1 MTGYSRRGLLA
12 VSALAT
18 VSAVALA
25 ACTSGTPTAS
35 QLAADVNLIAT
46 GLTAA
51 LPQIQQI
58 PGLPAAALAEIEK
71 YLAIIQADAVK
82 VAAAV
87 ASPPPGTVQ
96 EIAQVVQAL
105 AAVALPLLPAGS
117 VAEAAI
123 QAAISLLPVILA
135 AIGVAGAGVPA
146 RYAPADARA
155 ILAAV
160 AA

>member
-1 MTGYSRRGLLA
+1 MNSFSRRGLLA

-25 ACTSGTPTAS
+25 ACTSGTPTPS
-35 QLAADVNLIAT
+35 QLAADVNLVAA
-46 GLTAA
+46 GLEAA
-51 LPQIQQI
+51 VARIKKI
-58 PGLPAAALAEIEK
+58 PGLPSAALAQIEI
-71 YLAIIQADAVK
+71 YLGIVEADAAK

-87 ASPPPGTVQ
+87 ASPPAGAVQ

-105 AAVALPLLPAGS
+105 ASVALPLLPAGS